1 MASLSCMLMH
11 NVSCS
16 DRVARKASSC
26 RTLFI
31 STYVHIRFSSC
42 IAHVLGA
49 ICVCVTCA
57 RVVECITYLI
67 VHMS

>member
-49 ICVCVTCA
+49 IYVCVSH
-57 RVVECITYLI
+57 
-67 VHMS
+67 VHVLWNA